1 MNTVETSNPQPKRW
15 WMTSNNAFSNWESN
29 HSLYTNLSD
38 EEKQDYWN
46 CFVFTMVWH
55 DGRGTELPIDIVHI
69 KEVYKPVESDLNRFL
84 PWTMISL
91 AEEWFDYD
99 YNDVFTLD
107 ESAKHYL
114 QIHSLTALNSQAVE
128 WLVSQTEQQYIE
140 LAEKIGDLF
149 YDALADVLRW
159 ISEST
164 SPEISSSIL
173 RASEH
178 SQNAWEICKPYINEK
193 TNPKHKTDI
202 AGMGN
207 KELWNRI
214 GKLDSKTLK
223 HFLKLLWEKIHRD
236 WLADEWRWRKKLAT
250 ELFETSKSILSAQL
264 SVSD

>member
-46 CFVFTMVWH
+46 CFVFTIVWY
-55 DGRGTELPIDIVHI
+55 DGRGTELPIDIIHI
-69 KEVYKPVESDLNRFL
+69 KEVYKSVESDLNRFL
-84 PWTMISL
+84 PWTMASL
-91 AEEWFDYD
+91 VEEWFDYD

-114 QIHSLTALNSQAVE
+114 RIHSLTAANSQAVE

-149 YDALADVLRW
+149 YDALADVLEG
-159 ISEST
+159 ISEIT
-164 SPEISSSIL
+164 SSEISSCL
-173 RASEH
+173 KKATEH
-178 SQNAWEICKPYINEK
+178 VQNAWEICKPYINEK
-193 TNPKHKTDI
+193 TNPKHKTNVVWI
-202 AGMGN
+202 EN
-207 KELWNRI
+207 KILGNRI
-214 GKLDSKTLK
+214 GKLDNKTLNK
-223 HFLKLLWEKIHRD
+223 FLKSLWEKIHRD

-250 ELFETSKSILSAQL
+250 ELLACSESLTDASKMLL
-264 SVSD
+264 